1 MKIFKKNLY
10 VACLVLALT
19 IAVSIT
25 HVNGA
30 PSSKMTIQEKAIAA
44 ITEVIGLDMTK
55 YKTELT
61 SNVADQPE
69 IYGGLTREEVT
80 YTIEAT
86 GSKAQIG
93 CTFINKTLTSCY
105 MYPIEGSLLYTQ
117 QLSADM
123 LSATKSLLQRYQ
135 AYVGTTYLQEAR
147 SILETVTEIKQT
159 NVTMGNMKLQ
169 IIESDNLVDIIWWQ
183 TVNGVD
189 FPLGLSVEFVNG
201 ELKGFSD
208 FSSFYRIGSAV
219 VNISREEAIRI
230 TREQAKDYTTLEV
243 PTGNG
248 DYTEVTLNL
257 TDEHMIVE
265 LQVANREPLT
275 LYPLWYVRLYADK
288 AYGGTDGFQAGIWA
302 DTGEIAYAQ
311 LTGHHGVVPDENSS
325 NQSPTPSQNSS
336 NQSLALYLFAG
347 TAATVIV
354 ATALLLLKK
363 RSK

>member
-19 IAVSIT
+19 IVVSIT

-30 PSSKMTIQEKAIAA
+30 PSSEMTIQEKAIAA
-44 ITEVIGLDMTK
+44 ITEVIGLDMAK

-69 IYGGLTREEVT
+69 IYGGLIREEVT
-80 YTIEAT
+80 YTIETT
-86 GSKAQIG
+86 GSRAQIG
-93 CTFINKTLTSCY
+93 CTFVNKTLTSCY
-105 MYPIEGSLLYTQ
+105 MYPIEGSLLYAQ
-117 QLSADM
+117 PLSADM
-123 LSATKSLLQRYQ
+123 LNATRSLLQRYQ
-135 AYVGTTYLQEAR
+135 AYSGAAYLQEAR

-169 IIESDNLVDIIWWQ
+169 ITGSDNLIDIIWWQ
-183 TVNGVD
+183 TINGVD

-201 ELKGFSD
+201 KLKGFSD
-208 FSSFYRIGSAV
+208 YSSFYHIGSAT
-219 VNISREEAIRI
+219 VNISQEEAIRI
-230 TREQAKDYTTLEV
+230 TKEQAKGYTTLKV
-243 PTGNG
+243 PTDNG
-248 DYTEVTLNL
+248 DYIEVTLNL

-275 LYPLWYVRLYADK
+275 MYPLWYVRLYAEK

-311 LTGHHGVVPDENSS
+311 LTGYHGVISDENSS
-325 NQSPTPSQNSS
+325 NQSPTPSQNSFD
-336 NQSLALYLFAG
+336 QSLALYLFAG
-347 TAATVIV
+347 TAVTVIV

>member
-1 MKIFKKNLY
+1 MKAIKKNLY

-19 IAVSIT
+19 IVVSVT

-30 PSSKMTIQEKAIAA
+30 PSSKMTTQEKAIAA
-44 ITEVIGLDMTK
+44 ITEVIGLDMAK
-55 YKTELT
+55 YKAELT
-61 SNVADQPE
+61 NTVADQPE
-69 IYGGLTREEVT
+69 IYGGLTREEIT

-93 CTFINKTLTSCY
+93 CTFVNKTLTSCY
-105 MYPIEGSLLYTQ
+105 MYPIEGSLLYAQ
-117 QLSADM
+117 QSADM
-123 LSATKSLLQRYQ
+123 LTATKILLQKYQ
-135 AYVGTTYLQEAR
+135 AYSGAAYLQEAR
-147 SILETVTEIKQT
+147 SILEKVTEIEQT

-169 IIESDNLVDIIWWQ
+169 IIESDNVADFIWWH

-208 FSSFYRIGSAV
+208 YSSFHHIGSAV

-230 TREQAKDYTTLEV
+230 TKEQAKDYTTLNV
-243 PTGNG
+243 STGNG
-248 DYTEVTLNL
+248 DYTEVTLKL
-257 TDEHMIVE
+257 TDEHMVVE

-275 LYPLWYVRLYADK
+275 MYPLWYVRLYAEK
-288 AYGGTDGFQAGIWA
+288 AYSGTDGFQAGIWA

-311 LTGHHGVVPDENSS
+311 LTGHHGVVPDENPS
-325 NQSPTPSQNSS
+325 NQAPPPSQNSF
-336 NQSLALYLFAG
+336 NQTLAIYLLAG
-347 TAATVIV
+347 TVATAIV
-354 ATALLLLKK
+354 VTALLLLKK